1 MRIISATL
9 KNKKEIRMKKPF
21 KHTELS
27 DKHTCRI
34 CGKGIKLNL
43 VKIKPTV
50 PRLCYK
56 HFMNKEGK
64 V

>member
-1 MRIISATL
+1 MR
-9 KNKKEIRMKKPF
+9 KPF

-56 HFMNKEGK
+56 HFMNKERKENKSTKIGCDLGL
-64 V
+64 